1 MTLPLKSPHKLL
13 QLKAKTEKAKEVSA
27 LKLLTCLCT
36 YKSVKK
42 IRSLS
47 GLCYLAPANQLI
59 CFANA
64 ARAKK
69 RLLRVLFDDFV
80 SLPATIGYKHIATA
94 PYRLQIARIAVVV
107 FNQFA

>member
-47 GLCYLAPANQLI
+47 GFFYLAPATSL
-59 CFANA
+59 FA
-64 ARAKK
+64 
-69 RLLRVLFDDFV
+69 LQTLREQK
-80 SLPATIGYKHIATA
+80 SGC
-94 PYRLQIARIAVVV
+94 
-107 FNQFA
+107 